1 MKDKKEKSIAP
12 KKEAIVKK
20 ALIFGENMRAI
31 RKQRGF
37 TTEAFATFMNIS
49 TAYVGLIERGE
60 RTPSLET
67 FLRICEFFGEDPTAM
82 LKENSAGL
90 AVRETK
96 LAAKNI
102 SADKIKNRH
111 KMVNSML
118 DTFDPVELDHAVAMI
133 KNFKNYVEMR
143 KNDEA
148 KK

>member
-1 MKDKKEKSIAP
+1 M
-12 KKEAIVKK
+12 KEAKGKK
-20 ALIFGENMRAI
+20 SELTKERINKRALTFGENMRVI

-37 TTEAFATFMNIS
+37 TTEAFATFMGVS
-49 TAYVGLIERGE
+49 TAYIGLIERGE

-67 FLRICEFFGEDPTAM
+67 FLRICEFFGEDPTTM
-82 LKENSAGL
+82 LQEKSAGL

-102 SADKIKNRH
+102 SADKIKSRH

-118 DTFDPVELDHAVAMI
+118 DTFDPIELDHAVTMI

-143 KNDEA
+143 KSE
-148 KK
+148 K